1 MQQVVIWGE
10 VLFLID
16 FSMDFCTLYPVLR
29 ILGQPIRLRRLLAAS
44 ALCAAAGVASVTLPT
59 SAVWGL
65 SVGCVLVVWL
75 LLIPRVNRTPGLFLK
90 AVLLFVFLEA
100 AAGGLVTAV
109 FFSLNR
115 WFSGL
120 GITVQTHHV
129 RRQWFWL
136 CAALF
141 FFLCRWCS
149 RILQNTAVR
158 RFSGAGGS
166 LTVRYD
172 GCETS
177 AECLLDSGNLVCEPI
192 SGRPVTV
199 LPSGCGEALGIDLL
213 RLSSG
218 GYPHSRLIPLQSIG
232 GSQLLWGIH
241 PERIL
246 LSPGQNTG
254 QKPTEIDCY
263 IVFSEQTKE
272 AIVPMCLL
280 REAF

>member
-1 MQQVVIWGE
+1 MQPVVIWGE
-10 VLFLID
+10 VLFFID

-29 ILGQPIRLRRLLAAS
+29 ILGQPVRLYRLLAAS

-59 SAVWGL
+59 SAAWIL
-65 SVGCVLVVWL
+65 AAGCVFAVWL
-75 LLIPRVNRTPGLFLK
+75 LLIPRVNRTPYLFLK

-115 WFSGL
+115 WFSGV
-120 GITVQTHHV
+120 GISVQTPLV

-141 FFLCRWCS
+141 FFICRWVN
-149 RILQNTAVR
+149 RILQNAAAR
-158 RFSGAGGS
+158 RFTNPGGS

-172 GCETS
+172 GCEIR

-199 LPSGCGEALGIDLL
+199 LPSGCSEALGIDLP
-213 RLSSG
+213 RLCSG

-241 PERIL
+241 PEQIL
-246 LSPGQNTG
+246 LTAECGTDGKQ
-254 QKPTEIDCY
+254 TEIDCY
-263 IVFSEQTKE
+263 IVFSDRTEE

-280 REAF
+280 Q